1 MSVSLGPR
9 AVTDGLVEEVDVT
22 GRVVHFEIPYDDPER
37 AQAFYTEAF
46 GWQLNH
52 LPDMGYVLV
61 TTGPSDQG
69 PPSEP
74 GFINGGMLER
84 GLPVGSPVL
93 VVDVEDIDASLAQV
107 EQLGGTT
114 VTAKQPVGDMGF
126 SAYFKD
132 PEGNLM
138 GLWQNA

>member
-1 MSVSLGPR
+1 MAIIEKRTFMS
-9 AVTDGLVEEVDVT
+9 
-22 GRVVHFEIPYDDPER
+22 GRVVHFEIPFDDQDR
-37 AQAFYTEAF
+37 AHAFYAEAF
-46 GWQLNH
+46 GWSLTP
-52 LPDMGYVLV
+52 LPEMHYVLA

-74 GFINGGMLER
+74 GFVNGGLLQR
-84 GLPVGSPVL
+84 GLPVGGPVL
-93 VVDVEDIDASLAQV
+93 IVDVEEIEAALEKV

-114 VTAKQPVGDMGF
+114 VSAKQAVGDLGY

-132 PEGNLM
+132 TEGNLM